1 MTFVAVPF
9 LNLHQ
14 GKTPQQLCPTGSCDI
29 TAEHIKEAKDEIEA
43 YNERLM
49 KEYEDMENDPDWVDD
64 DEF

>member
-1 MTFVAVPF
+1 
-9 LNLHQ
+9 LHQ